1 MYLAILKVNNKNIFG
16 YLQILDVYKK
26 SSDVT
31 YFNSRNLTWHGLIVR
46 RKRDA
51 VLQNIDRYE

>member
-26 SSDVT
+26 AVMWLI
-31 YFNSRNLTWHGLIVR
+31 LTVGISPDMGSL
-46 RKRDA
+46 
-51 VLQNIDRYE
+51 